1 MVERKKTNLRK
12 ARAAVRI
19 FYTWHQFPTLTVCI
33 ENLGQAVEYTTT
45 SLLLSYLP
53 NINERSSRFKVQF
66 VGVVECFYALVRF
79 NVGDKHAEAGRKV

>member
-19 FYTWHQFPTLTVCI
+19 FHTCHRRATLTVCI

-53 NINERSSRFKVQF
+53 NINERSSSLEVQF
-66 VGVVECFYALVRF
+66 VGVEYRRTFSSSCDATVE
-79 NVGDKHAEAGRKV
+79 NKK